1 MIHDENFRRKYNP
14 YLPNI
19 RYTSQNEEEFH
30 MNHHYNDINERNNSK
45 IFYSN
50 LNENPGFNSY
60 SINNNYDENNMNEYN
75 NNFNHQLTDRNPFVN
90 KKILLN
96 SEREKEKE
104 NYNNIFPQVYRNNKI
119 INRNQD
125 FILRKN
131 NSQVE
136 LYKPKLSINNNSIEN
151 KNEDF
156 SNFIGKIKIINF
168 YSSSEIILLIENII
182 SELNLRK
189 DYTFVVKDS
198 FMCFTFNDAE
208 QALSIFKRINIEK
221 LKNKYYQNLVV
232 DIKFEIKEGQR
243 QIERTE
249 EIKEIINDNSKNES
263 PGGERIRKTKVK
275 KLSLLPNMSRNG
287 ENKKMEKFKNIK
299 TYNYSKDNILMNNN
313 KISDDYFNG
322 IYKNYVEY
330 FKHRKE
336 ERRKRELNYQNGK
349 DISLLASSPYIE
361 NINRKSFQENLRK
374 NKGINIAPSKFNGFI
389 EKASVKKDSYKENH
403 LYNVPDFINHWKLRE
418 DNKNKWISSAKFQV

>member
-1 MIHDENFRRKYNP
+1 MIHGENFRRKYNP

-19 RYTSQNEEEFH
+19 RYTSQNEEELN
-30 MNHHYNDINERNNSK
+30 MNRYYNDINERNNSK

-96 SEREKEKE
+96 NEREKEKE

-232 DIKFEIKEGQR
+232 DIKCEIKDGQR
-243 QIERTE
+243 QTERNE
-249 EIKEIINDNSKNES
+249 EIKEIINDNTKSES

-275 KLSLLPNMSRNG
+275 KLSLLPNMLRNG

-313 KISDDYFNG
+313 KISDKYFDG
-322 IYKNYVEY
+322 IYKNYIEY

-349 DISLLASSPYIE
+349 EISLLASSPYIE

-374 NKGINIAPSKFNGFI
+374 NGGINIGPSKFNGFI
-389 EKASVKKDSYKENH
+389 EKASIKKENYKENH
-403 LYNVPDFINHWKLRE
+403 LYNVPDFVNHWRLRE
-418 DNKNKWISSAKFQV
+418 DNKNKWISSAKFQI

>member
-1 MIHDENFRRKYNP
+1 MISYGNFKKKYNP

-19 RYTSQNEEEFH
+19 RYTSQNEEELN
-30 MNHHYNDINERNNSK
+30 MNRYYNDINERNNSK

-50 LNENPGFNSY
+50 LNDNPGFNSY

-136 LYKPKLSINNNSIEN
+136 LYKPKLSINNNSFEN

-232 DIKFEIKEGQR
+232 DIKYEIKDGQR
-243 QIERTE
+243 QTERNE

-299 TYNYSKDNILMNNN
+299 T
-313 KISDDYFNG
+313 
-322 IYKNYVEY
+322 
-330 FKHRKE
+330 
-336 ERRKRELNYQNGK
+336 
-349 DISLLASSPYIE
+349 
-361 NINRKSFQENLRK
+361 
-374 NKGINIAPSKFNGFI
+374 
-389 EKASVKKDSYKENH
+389 
-403 LYNVPDFINHWKLRE
+403 
-418 DNKNKWISSAKFQV
+418 

>member
-1 MIHDENFRRKYNP
+1 MQSGGNYKKKSNP

-19 RYTSQNEEEFH
+19 RYTSQNEKELNI
-30 MNHHYNDINERNNSK
+30 NHYSNDINKINNPK
-45 IFYSN
+45 IFYSKF
-50 LNENPGFNSY
+50 NENPGFDFY
-60 SINNNYDENNMNEYN
+60 SINNNYNENSRNEYN
-75 NNFNHQLTDRNPFVN
+75 NINHQLTDRNSFANN
-90 KKILLN
+90 KIILN
-96 SEREKEKE
+96 NNKEKQKE
-104 NYNNIFPQVYRNNKI
+104 NYNNIFPHVYRNEFNS
-119 INRNQD
+119 RNPD

-131 NSQVE
+131 NSQIG
-136 LYKPKLSINNNSIEN
+136 LFNPKLNINNNSYEN

-156 SNFIGKIKIINF
+156 SNFVGKIKIINY